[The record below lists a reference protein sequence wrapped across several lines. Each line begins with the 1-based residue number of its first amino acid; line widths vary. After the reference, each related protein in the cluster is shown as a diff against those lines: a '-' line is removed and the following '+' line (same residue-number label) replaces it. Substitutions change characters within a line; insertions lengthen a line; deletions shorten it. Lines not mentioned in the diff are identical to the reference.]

1 MGARTDLQATGTTA
15 STPRALCRSRWAL
28 EGGVSPS
35 LRRCAA
41 WRPPCPRAPRCS
53 SSSRTLTPSPYPQQ
67 RRLRALR
74 HAAAAVRAPPAA
86 VPRPAS
92 AAAQRARLPPPA
104 PLRQGRHRVRPDRS
118 RHEAKQAGQPEQARG
133 GGGEGG
139 GDGARDEARGD
150 GAAAEGVR
158 TGSAGGRRAGRDGVL
173 LPRERRRDA
182 PAARRGDDGGAA
194 RAGGGRGSGRRVG
207 GAAQCKE
214 RGGEGDAGG
223 RWGEVSRQ
231 LLHLDPSCLLYH
243 FFYYCA
249 LYTTA
254 SQHQPTAL
262 SHAEVVRYGNTLLR
276 LLRASMDVASC
287 PRPDA

>member
-1 MGARTDLQATGTTA
+1 M
-15 STPRALCRSRWAL
+15 
-28 EGGVSPS
+28 SPS
-35 LRRCAA
+35 LQRCAA

-118 RHEAKQAGQPEQARG
+118 RHEAKQAGQAGQAG
-133 GGGEGG
+133 GGRGRGEGG
-139 GDGARDEARGD
+139 GDGARDEAHGD

-158 TGSAGGRRAGRDGVL
+158 TGSAGGWRAGRDGVL

>member
-1 MGARTDLQATGTTA
+1 MRAEAQATGTTA
-15 STPRALCRSRWAL
+15 STPRAPCRSRWAS

-35 LRRCAA
+35 LQRCAA

-53 SSSRTLTPSPYPQQ
+53 SSSRTLAPSPYPQQ

-86 VPRPAS
+86 VPRPAP

-118 RHEAKQAGQPEQARG
+118 CCEAKQAGEPEQG
-133 GGGEGG
+133 GGRGRGEGG
-139 GDGARDEARGD
+139 GNGARDEACGD

-158 TGSAGGRRAGRDGVL
+158 TGPAGGRRAGQDGVL
-173 LPRERRRDA
+173 FPHEWRRDA

-194 RAGGGRGSGRRVG
+194 RAGGGWGCGRGAG
-207 GAAQCKE
+207 GTAQCE
-214 RGGEGDAGG
+214 ECGGEGDAGG
-223 RWGEVSRQ
+223 GWGEVSRQ

-249 LYTTA
+249 LYTAA

-262 SHAEVVRYGNTLLR
+262 SHAEVVRYGNALLR
-276 LLRASMDVASC
+276 LLRASMDVASST
-287 PRPDA
+287 RADA